1 MKSISAT
8 LTITDNVPGL
18 PSSLTVPL
26 FTDVVSDFLA
36 GLTSVAI
43 SALGSLEVD
52 VTVLLSGESLDITLK
67 TVDVIAPEL
76 AALIPTESFAENI
89 GVFGAAVFG
98 MILPQGITAKGILSV
113 TVSQVGTTNPAAS

>member
-43 SALGSLEVD
+43 SSLGSLEVG
-52 VTVLLSGESLDITLK
+52 VTVLLSGESLDVTLK
-67 TVDVIAPEL
+67 TVDVAAPEL
-76 AALIPTESFAENI
+76 AALIPTESFAEPV
-89 GVFGAAVFG
+89 GAFGSAVFG
-98 MILPQGITAKGILSV
+98 MISPR
-113 TVSQVGTTNPAAS
+113 ASRPRESFL